1 MGGGTEIPI
10 ANYTTS
16 VDAIKT
22 VGEIQGIL
30 VGHGARSIL
39 MNYAKDGTIESL
51 SFIVETL
58 YGEIAIRLP
67 VDPSSVLKV
76 MEKEGAQRRLCT
88 HQQAVRVAWRIL
100 KDWVRAQ
107 MALLETD
114 MVKMEQVFLPY
125 MIIKDDK
132 TLYESMVDH
141 RFYLTEGEAQKGG

>member
-1 MGGGTEIPI
+1 MPI

-16 VDAIKT
+16 VDALKS

-39 MNYAKDGTIESL
+39 INYAKDKTIESL
-51 SFIVETL
+51 SFIVETRH
-58 YGEIAIRLP
+58 GEIPFRLP
-67 VDPSSVLKV
+67 VNANAVLKV
-76 MEKEGAQRRLCT
+76 LEEQGCPPRYANYP
-88 HQQAVRVAWRIL
+88 QAVRVAWRIT

-125 MIIKDDK
+125 MVAKGNK
-132 TLYESMVDH
+132 TLYEAMEDKG
-141 RFYLTEGEAQKGG
+141 FYLEEGKSE